1 MESRTVLETKSL
13 VEQIDKLL
21 GDVKDLIGLK
31 RDFEAFIIISIGIEV
46 LGSFYDSENIED
58 FGQSENRF
66 KNCLKNDF
74 KNKWYTNNAEKTFK
88 NLRGPLVHQYRCGPE
103 ILIASACKSNAIKNQ
118 HLKTVNGQTLF
129 VLEQLFEDFQ
139 DAFKRSKN
147 NLNKQNNG
155 LNKEKPNKDHEE
167 IIEHTTP
174 MGKFST
180 SGSTSPTLT
189 IVKEKKLK
197 KSK

>member
-1 MESRTVLETKSL
+1 MDSRTVQETKSL

-21 GDVKDLIGLK
+21 GDVKILIDLK

-74 KNKWYTNNAEKTFK
+74 KNKWYTNNAEKIFK
-88 NLRGPLVHQYRCGPE
+88 NLRGPLIHQYRCGPE
-103 ILIASACKSNAIKNQ
+103 ILITSVCKNNAVKGQ
-118 HLKTVNGQTLF
+118 HLKTVDDQTLF

-139 DAFKRSKN
+139 NAFKRSNN
-147 NLNKQNNG
+147 NLIKQNNG
-155 LNKEKPNKDHEE
+155 LNKEKPNEGHEQ
-167 IIEHTTP
+167 IIEHTTQL
-174 MGKFST
+174 GKFST
-180 SGSTSPTLT
+180 SGSTSPTL
-189 IVKEKKLK
+189 IVVKEKKAK

>member
-1 MESRTVLETKSL
+1 MESRAVLETKSL

-21 GDVKDLIGLK
+21 DDVKALIGLK

-74 KNKWYTNNAEKTFK
+74 KSKWYTSNAEKTFK

-103 ILIASACKSNAIKNQ
+103 ILITSVCKNNAVKGQ
-118 HLKTVNGQTLF
+118 HLKTVDGQTLF
-129 VLEQLFEDFQ
+129 VLEQFFEDFQ

-180 SGSTSPTLT
+180 SGSTSTTLT
-189 IVKEKKLK
+189 IVKEKKAK